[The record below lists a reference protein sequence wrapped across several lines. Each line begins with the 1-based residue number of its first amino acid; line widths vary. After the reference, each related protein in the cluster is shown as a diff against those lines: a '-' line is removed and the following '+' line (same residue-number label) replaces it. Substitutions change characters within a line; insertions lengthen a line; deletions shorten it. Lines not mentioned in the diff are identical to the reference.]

1 MSVTLSLPI
10 AADRDRRSTLRTL
23 LTGGLCVAAGDGFD
37 ALTYFGWIR
46 GIAPRRIFQSVASGL
61 LGPAA
66 FDGGVL
72 TFLLGIFLHV
82 VVATCVFTTYWLVS
96 RRWPLLLRRPVP
108 CGLLFGL
115 CAYVVM
121 ERVVLPLSAVPQR
134 GGPTLPTLLN
144 GVIGHAVLVGL
155 PAALFAA
162 HADARARAGQGGPN
176 FPPFVPVPR

>member
-1 MSVTLSLPI
+1 MSVTISLPI
-10 AADRDRRSTLRTL
+10 PAHRDCQSTLRTL
-23 LTGGLCVAAGDGFD
+23 LTGGLVVAAGDGID

-46 GIAPRRIFQSVASGL
+46 GIAPQRIFQSVASGL

-66 FDGGVL
+66 FDGGVP
-72 TFLLGIFLHV
+72 TFLLGILLHV

-121 ERVVLPLSAVPQR
+121 ERVVLPLSAAPH
-134 GGPTLPTLLN
+134 GTPTLPTLLN
-144 GVIGHAVLVGL
+144 GVIGHALLVGL

-162 HADARARAGQGGPN
+162 RCARRSAGQSGPAY
-176 FPPFVPVPR
+176 PPFVPAGG